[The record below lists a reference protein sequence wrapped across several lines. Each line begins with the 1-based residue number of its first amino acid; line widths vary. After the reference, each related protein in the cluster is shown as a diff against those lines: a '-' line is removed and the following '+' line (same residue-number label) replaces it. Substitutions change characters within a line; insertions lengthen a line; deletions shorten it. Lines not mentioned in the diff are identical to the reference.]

1 MSVLVECP
9 ICHQKQSLRNKRCP
23 CGENLDKAKKAS
35 RAKYCTSHRLPVE
48 SPGEGEPKTVQ
59 RREFVGYSLEE
70 AKDADGK
77 RRGQKRENRIF
88 EILPSGQ
95 MAFKELADWYCGQD
109 FVKQKDYYAS
119 FCYYIAN
126 FNKVFGATI
135 ANKITTIE
143 VLNYQAK
150 RKKAGYSDSY
160 VDHEVGAAKTI
171 IYAAYGDAK
180 VSEKTVMVFKK
191 VPKLLKK
198 KRNARKRILT
208 PVEFQALMKYLP
220 LHTKRMMV
228 LNLYTGMRRGEITAL
243 MRPQIRKEK
252 RIIEL
257 EATDTKDSDPRL
269 IPYGDVVAALFDSI
283 PEDLR
288 DNHVFLYRGRP
299 FKDIRT
305 GLKRA
310 CKLAGIPYGRN
321 VKEGFVFHD
330 IRRTFNTFTRKAG
343 VDKTVT
349 KDMTGHDSDDMYDW
363 YNVVDND
370 DKRLA
375 VQLFENFM
383 RDLLDGAGKKKKV
396 DHFVDQRRP
405 RDGEGPAVSK

>member
-35 RAKYCTSHRLPVE
+35 RAKYYTSHRLPVE

-171 IYAAYGDAK
+171 IYAAYGDAQGK
-180 VSEKTVMVFKK
+180 RKDCDGLQKSAEAFKK
-191 VPKLLKK
+191 EAQCKK
-198 KRNARKRILT
+198 THSHTRRISGAHEVLT
-208 PVEFQALMKYLP
+208 PPYKA
-220 LHTKRMMV
+220 HD
-228 LNLYTGMRRGEITAL
+228 G
-243 MRPQIRKEK
+243 PQ
-252 RIIEL
+252 
-257 EATDTKDSDPRL
+257 S
-269 IPYGDVVAALFDSI
+269 
-283 PEDLR
+283 
-288 DNHVFLYRGRP
+288 LYR
-299 FKDIRT
+299 D
-305 GLKRA
+305 A
-310 CKLAGIPYGRN
+310 
-321 VKEGFVFHD
+321 
-330 IRRTFNTFTRKAG
+330 
-343 VDKTVT
+343 
-349 KDMTGHDSDDMYDW
+349 
-363 YNVVDND
+363 
-370 DKRLA
+370 
-375 VQLFENFM
+375 
-383 RDLLDGAGKKKKV
+383 
-396 DHFVDQRRP
+396 
-405 RDGEGPAVSK
+405 